1 MVLPHVGDVEI
12 AGLAIERKPPRIA
25 EPVRPDLGRERRV
38 ARAGIVRRDRVAA
51 RATHI
56 EPQQLAEQ
64 RVLVLSLAIRIT
76 APSPVPRP
84 RTPPPHRTHLPLA
97 TR

>member
-56 EPQQLAEQ
+56 EPQ
-64 RVLVLSLAIRIT
+64 
-76 APSPVPRP
+76 
-84 RTPPPHRTHLPLA
+84 
-97 TR
+97 